1 MHGVFHSEASEVV
14 LPMCIN
20 SPAVVGKKYAVSIDD
35 KHEIRSGW
43 EVSNALGLADPQDS
57 AREKKPQRIAV
68 LCVQPGVQRNPYAK
82 GSSPCV
88 VHKTRRCWLRQS
100 QASDKLTPDGSGC

>member
-57 AREKKPQRIAV
+57 AREKKKHSAWPFFACSR
-68 LCVQPGVQRNPYAK
+68 
-82 GSSPCV
+82 GSNDIPARKV
-88 VHKTRRCWLRQS
+88 RRPAWS
-100 QASDKLTPDGSGC
+100 IKLVDAGCGNARPLIN

>member
-20 SPAVVGKKYAVSIDD
+20 STAVVGKKYAVSIDD

-43 EVSNALGLADPQDS
+43 EVSNDLGLADPQDS
-57 AREKKPQRIAV
+57 AREKKKHSAWPFFACSR
-68 LCVQPGVQRNPYAK
+68 
-82 GSSPCV
+82 GSNDIPARKV
-88 VHKTRRCWLRQS
+88 RRPAWS
-100 QASDKLTPDGSGC
+100 IKLVDAGCGNARPLIN